1 MGWLKNLFESFF
13 GVAGSSVGIVIVISF
28 MIGPIYWLWISIQ
41 LGSFL
46 MFFLGIAGPFILLTG
61 PVGFYSLIFGTPNWV
76 INIFG

>member
-1 MGWLKNLFESFF
+1 MEWLKNFFESFF
-13 GVAGSSVGIVIVISF
+13 GAAGASVAVVFFVCF

-46 MFFLGIAGPFILLTG
+46 MFFLGIAGPFVLFTG

-76 INIFG
+76 INMFG

>member
-1 MGWLKNLFESFF
+1 MEWFKNFFESFF
-13 GVAGSSVGIVIVISF
+13 GAAGSSIAFVFVISF

-46 MFFLGIAGPFILLTG
+46 MFFLGIAGPFILFTG

-76 INIFG
+76 INMFG